1 MQIFIAA
8 LVIAKNWKPK
18 PINLGKPI
26 NLWMDRQRAVYPYN
40 VIQFSNKEELT
51 SDTWCIIDELQKDYA
66 MSQKLDTQKI
76 HIVWF
81 YLYEISRKDKYKFI
95 ETEDRLID
103 AWCRR

>member
-1 MQIFIAA
+1 
-8 LVIAKNWKPK
+8 
-18 PINLGKPI
+18 
-26 NLWMDRQRAVYPYN
+26 
-40 VIQFSNKEELT
+40 
-51 SDTWCIIDELQKDYA
+51 